1 MLLCPY
7 QIFYLKLLIAIFI
20 HELGHIFIAIIFRLK
35 IKSLTLYA
43 FGFIM
48 EFDNY
53 KKIFIKELLLYT
65 FGILFNIVFYFIS
78 NRFKHANLML
88 ILINLAPIY
97 PLDGYNI
104 LSNII
109 STIIP
114 YKKSLYITSI
124 LGFIPIGI
132 LTYFMIIKFDL
143 LSLLTVLYT
152 LFLWYA
158 NYKTIPERYNN
169 FLINRFTKKEK
180 YKLKKV
186 NIEKDVLDSFYKY
199 KSIYCV
205 YDNKRIDE
213 NELIALKYN
222 LN

>member
-1 MLLCPY
+1 
-7 QIFYLKLLIAIFI
+7 
-20 HELGHIFIAIIFRLK
+20 
-35 IKSLTLYA
+35 
-43 FGFIM
+43 
-48 EFDNY
+48 
-53 KKIFIKELLLYT
+53 
-65 FGILFNIVFYFIS
+65 
-78 NRFKHANLML
+78 
-88 ILINLAPIY
+88 
-97 PLDGYNI
+97 
-104 LSNII
+104 
-109 STIIP
+109 
-114 YKKSLYITSI
+114 
-124 LGFIPIGI
+124 
-132 LTYFMIIKFDL
+132 MIIKFDL